1 LRRRK
6 RCFVIVSC
14 LFMAVLLS
22 LACAFDDG
30 GGLGITARVADG
42 RTGSPD
48 DAPRARAA
56 EDPSEL
62 VAEPRTSMLASAL
75 LATVPGGLCL
85 LI

>member
-1 LRRRK
+1 MRRRK
-6 RCFVIVSC
+6 RCFVIVFC
-14 LFMAVLLS
+14 LIMAVFLG
-22 LACAFDDG
+22 LACAFDGG
-30 GGLGITARVADG
+30 GGLGIAARVADG

-48 DAPRARAA
+48 DVPRARSA

-62 VAEPRTSMLASAL
+62 VTKPQTSMLASAL